1 VIHSPLSDPFFSTA
15 SSRTASWT
23 WHTQAPAGSYLTCSL
38 LDHFAHGF
46 WSRQAYPQTPFE
58 LTPML
63 TPIAGATTYRVK
75 QVHGDRVV
83 NCGDLAPVIS
93 SELPELVN
101 ADGLWGT
108 QPQQALW
115 TCTADCTPV
124 LIGDVRTGA
133 ASAVHSGWRGTS
145 MRIVPKAI
153 ALLESQ
159 GSQRDDLRIALGP
172 AIDGTVYQVAEEVGV
187 EVVNSVWQDWASPER
202 VIDHVGLANRDQ
214 PESPLYSD
222 TEPGKIRLDVRR
234 VIVAQLRQLGIAA
247 EAIAVA
253 PHCTFQEADRFFS
266 YRRTGEKFVQWS
278 GIVAGG
284 RSR

>member
-1 VIHSPLSDPFFSTA
+1 MIHSPLSDPFFSTA

-83 NCGDLAPVIS
+83 NCGNLTPVIS

-133 ASAVHSGWRGTS
+133 ASTVHSGWRGTS

-187 EVVNSVWQDWASPER
+187 EVVNSVWQDWASPSRPDLLTNLAIVHLLNWQVFYDAER
-202 VIDHVGLANRDQ
+202 ILLIATRCQKLLLLACA
-214 PESPLYSD
+214 
-222 TEPGKIRLDVRR
+222 RLDSCVG
-234 VIVAQLRQLGIAA
+234 VVTPA
-247 EAIAVA
+247 
-253 PHCTFQEADRFFS
+253 
-266 YRRTGEKFVQWS
+266 
-278 GIVAGG
+278 
-284 RSR
+284 